1 MSLLLGVNIDH
12 VATLRQARYAMNPD
26 APILEPSILEA
37 ALEAKAGGADSI
49 TVHVREDRRHM
60 QDDDARLVRREVD
73 LPLNL
78 ELANTPEMVAFA
90 CDLKPDFACLVPE
103 KREEITTEGGL
114 DVVGNLEAL
123 RKTISELQS
132 AGIQVSLFIDPDES
146 QIKAAANLGA
156 EMIELHTGTF
166 ALTIGKE
173 HESEI
178 TRLQSGAEFGTSL
191 GLRVNA
197 GHGIHLENIKD
208 LFSVKNLKELN
219 VGHTLV
225 SRGIFIGLR
234 AAVAEMKAAMAQYP
248 TKS

>member
-26 APILEPSILEA
+26 APILEPSILDA

-90 CDLKPDFACLVPE
+90 CELKPNFACLVPE
-103 KREEITTEGGL
+103 KREEVTTEGGL
-114 DVVGNLEAL
+114 DVVGNLDSL
-123 RKTISELQS
+123 RKTIPELQS
-132 AGIQVSLFIDPDES
+132 AGIKVSLFVDPDEA
-146 QIKAAANLGA
+146 QIRAAANLGA

-166 ALTIGKE
+166 ALTTGEEHDIEIERLRLGSDLGNRIG
-173 HESEI
+173 
-178 TRLQSGAEFGTSL
+178 LQ
-191 GLRVNA
+191 VNA
-197 GHGIHLENIKD
+197 GHGIHLENLTN
-208 LFSVKNLKELN
+208 LFSVNWLKELN
-219 VGHTLV
+219 VGHTLIARSV
-225 SRGIFIGLR
+225 FIGLR
-234 AAVAEMKAAMAQYP
+234 AAVAEMKAAMTHYP
-248 TKS
+248 SS